1 MLQTQLSRV
10 LRERLTATILAAKAK
25 RNLTFEDLTEH
36 TDLSIAFVTAA
47 LLGQHALPANAAKA
61 VGKHLDLD
69 ADDVALLQT
78 IPLR

>member
-47 LLGQHALPANAAKA
+47 LLGQHALPANAAEA
-61 VGKHLDLD
+61 VGKQLGLD